1 MTEDTF
7 KAILKPM
14 QQELKEELPNLNRGG
29 CGRFAYLVGKRLKKN
44 NIPFKIRLVLYS
56 EDDFQK
62 RVEALDNIKNNRGL
76 GWKETSFTHCFIEL
90 GDGSMFDGHNN
101 RMELLQRYGRYYTI
115 VQEGEYSL
123 MDMFLALSNG
133 SWNESFRLDRD
144 LPRLVKVVE
153 KHLK

>member
-44 NIPFKIRLVLYS
+44 NIPFKIRLILYS

-76 GWKETSFTHCFIEL
+76 GWKETSFVHCFIEL
-90 GDGSMFDGHNN
+90 EDGSMFDGHND
-101 RMELLQRYGRYYTI
+101 RVELLHRYGHYAI
-115 VQEGEYSL
+115 VQESEYSL
-123 MDMFLALSNG
+123 MDVFLALSNG

>member
-44 NIPFKIRLVLYS
+44 NIPFKIRLILYT

-76 GWKETSFTHCFIEL
+76 GWKETSFVHCFIEL
-90 GDGSMFDGHNN
+90 EDGSMFDGHND
-101 RMELLQRYGRYYTI
+101 RVELLHRYGHYAI
-115 VQEGEYSL
+115 VQESEYSL
-123 MDMFLALSNG
+123 MDVFLALSNG